1 MRIQEVEGLVKGL
14 NESSAALAS
23 MASQEQSERKEYE
36 DFVKSQA
43 GGDWDNAA
51 KMYAKLKKRPST
63 DIFGDAS
70 RQNQFMKM
78 KFDFDKFTN
87 ADWHNYWLMAQHCD
101 HSRDF
106 QKNALSIIK
115 KYLGTDHENYKYLYD
130 RISCGTTGNQKYGTQ
145 RICNKDK
152 QGVAESIEDN
162 KPTIGINVRSDG
174 STDYAS
180 LIVDGKKKYESRKT
194 DSLRPYVGRTV
205 GIVRTGNGPAVAI
218 GQVTIGEPI
227 VVDAEKFD
235 KLRKQHLVPQGSLF
249 DIGANDTKYLYPMIN
264 PVRWDNEKLIK
275 NKGIVAR
282 KIQEQSKD

>member
-1 MRIQEVEGLVKGL
+1 
-14 NESSAALAS
+14 
-23 MASQEQSERKEYE
+23 
-36 DFVKSQA
+36 
-43 GGDWDNAA
+43 
-51 KMYAKLKKRPST
+51 MYAQLKDRPDD
-63 DIFGDAS
+63 DIFGDAA
-70 RQNQFMKM
+70 RLNQFMTM
-78 KFDFDKFTN
+78 RFDFDKFTN
-87 ADWHNYWLMAQHCD
+87 NDWNNYWLLAQHCD
-101 HSRDF
+101 TDRNF
-106 QKNALSIIK
+106 QKKALAIIK
-115 KYLGTDHENYKYLYD
+115 KYQGTENSHYKYLYD
-130 RISCGTTGNQKYGTQ
+130 RISMALNGKQKYGTQ
-145 RICNKDK
+145 NITEE
-152 QGVAESIEDN
+152 VDN

-174 STDYAS
+174 NTDYAS

-282 KIQEQSKD
+282 KIQEQAKD

>member
-1 MRIQEVEGLVKGL
+1 MRIKELLESVQDQAIHLTKLGKFHSGSDQLGEWVPERLTHSFALHPNKWESTFFSLTNKDPRKISYYKPKNIEIVPGTLVGDMAIANRFYRTKDPVEKEQYAKAYKDSLKPYPVDV
-14 NESSAALAS
+14 
-23 MASQEQSERKEYE
+23 SQYRMPELLIPREQSITEE
-36 DFVKSQA
+36 V
-43 GGDWDNAA
+43 
-51 KMYAKLKKRPST
+51 
-63 DIFGDAS
+63 
-70 RQNQFMKM
+70 
-78 KFDFDKFTN
+78 
-87 ADWHNYWLMAQHCD
+87 
-101 HSRDF
+101 
-106 QKNALSIIK
+106 
-115 KYLGTDHENYKYLYD
+115 
-130 RISCGTTGNQKYGTQ
+130 
-145 RICNKDK
+145 
-152 QGVAESIEDN
+152 DN
-162 KPTIGINVRSDG
+162 KPIIGINVRSDG
-174 STDYAS
+174 NTDYAS